1 MITIAF
7 IVAIFYLGLSI
18 WLVQS
23 DDAPI
28 GNDSLAQKVTVIVPV
43 KTGTEHL
50 LSCLQSLL
58 KNEAFL
64 QQIIVVNDGAL
75 ADIDQTAHS
84 LANPKVS
91 VVKNTNNGKK
101 HAVQFGVSMAST
113 EWVSVVDVDVV
124 VSANW
129 MQTMLTYVSKQT
141 HMVLGP
147 VFISPEGPILHQMQA
162 IEFMGLQTATR
173 GTANRNVPL
182 SANGANMLFR
192 KSTFEQLL
200 PYNDNFSRPTG
211 DDVFLMNAIHNQF
224 PNGIVYASNKE
235 AMVLTA
241 PVQAVSAM
249 LKQRA
254 RWASKADVVQGAN
267 QQLVGAVVVITNVF
281 VLIVYFQMLFQG
293 FNQYMGFVL
302 LKWIAD
308 WAMMQHASKMSGLK
322 IPHLAFAVSSVV
334 YPLVVVYSLFAGIGF
349 KKQTA

>member
-7 IVAIFYLGLSI
+7 IVAVFYLGLSI

-23 DDAPI
+23 DDAPMR
-28 GNDSLAQKVTVIVPV
+28 NDSVLQKVTVIVPV
-43 KTGTEHL
+43 KNGTEHL
-50 LSCLQSLL
+50 LSCLQSVI
-58 KNEAFL
+58 KNEAYL
-64 QQIIVVNDGAL
+64 QEIIVVNDGAA
-75 ADIDQTAHS
+75 ADIDQMVKS
-84 LANPKVS
+84 LAHPKIS
-91 VVKNTNNGKK
+91 VVRNTNNGKK
-101 HAVQFGVSMAST
+101 HAVQLGVIMATT

-129 MQTMLTYVSKQT
+129 MHSMLSYVSNQI

-147 VFISPEGPILHQMQA
+147 VFISPEGPMLHQMQA

-200 PYNDNFSRPTG
+200 PYNGNFSRPTG
-211 DDVFLMNAIHNQF
+211 DDVFLMNAIHNQY
-224 PNGIVYASNKE
+224 PNGIVYASNK
-235 AMVLTA
+235 AAVVLTA
-241 PVQAVSAM
+241 PVQSVNAM

-281 VLIVYFQMLFQG
+281 MLIACFQMLFQG

-302 LKWIAD
+302 LKWMAD
-308 WAMMQHASKMSGLK
+308 WAMMQHASKMSGFK
-322 IPHLAFAVSSVV
+322 IPHLAFVVSSAV
-334 YPLVVVYSLFAGIGF
+334 YPFIVVYSLFAGIGF